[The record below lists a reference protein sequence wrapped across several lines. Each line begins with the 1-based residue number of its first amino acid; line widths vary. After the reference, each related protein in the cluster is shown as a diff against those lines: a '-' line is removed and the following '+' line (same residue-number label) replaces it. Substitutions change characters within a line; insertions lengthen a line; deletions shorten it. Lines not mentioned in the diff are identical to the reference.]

1 MDIDFKNLACQL
13 LPPHKRHI
21 NRKHHIN
28 RLNWLSALLYP
39 LTEKW
44 TVFRIWRKETRMK
57 VNLNGQ
63 TLVLENYLRAKYH
76 TPNISIQNYKDGMI
90 AIALASE
97 SEEQQIEL
105 HSSENESPLPEFPLS
120 QEIQIQF
127 DGVDFV
133 VSIPPDF
140 SDTQRADL
148 EDDINQ
154 YKQALIKHMVEQGPE
169 A

>member
-1 MDIDFKNLACQL
+1 MDVDFKNLACQL

-21 NRKHHIN
+21 NR
-28 RLNWLSALLYP
+28 LNWLSALLFP
-39 LTEKW
+39 LDERW
-44 TVFRIWRKETRMK
+44 TAFRAWRTETRMK
-57 VNLNGQ
+57 VNLNSQ
-63 TLVLENYLRAKYH
+63 TLVLESYLRAKYH

-90 AIALASE
+90 PIALASE

-105 HSSENESPLPEFPLS
+105 HSSEDKIPLLEFPLS
-120 QEIQIQF
+120 QEIQTQF

-140 SDTQRADL
+140 NETQRTDL
-148 EDDINQ
+148 EDDINK
-154 YKQALIKHMVEQGPE
+154 YKQALIRYEVEQETE